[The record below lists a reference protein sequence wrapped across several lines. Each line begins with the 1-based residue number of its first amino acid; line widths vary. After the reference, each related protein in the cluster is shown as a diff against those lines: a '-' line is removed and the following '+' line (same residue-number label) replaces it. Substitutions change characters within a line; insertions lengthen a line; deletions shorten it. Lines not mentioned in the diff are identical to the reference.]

1 MMDSHWADSQTYV
14 RVFDA
19 KSSDNKSE
27 NDSQRI
33 CLHDLR
39 NIKAQV
45 NVGTYMVAAI
55 ELAWN
60 ALLSK
65 AFPEDQGYLGTL
77 PPAVRGMI
85 DRRMAEAKARGEEG
99 PLLGDVQHM
108 AGTPLEVGEG
118 MGEALPMRTPRGAY
132 RRVARDISPIQELSP
147 QMMGHRVMARKPT
160 LPMGETVSGM
170 GLTPEQEAGMF
181 IEPQTAMANLPM
193 YEAAPEQS
201 FFTPREQFLARE
213 GATDAARRQVR
224 GSGGGRFQQI
234 RAGTIGGKRTDMSKK
249 PRPVKFG
256 SAEGMATGARLGAS
270 SEFAPAPEKKPSMA
284 ERLAAMAAEANPNI
298 TVKPPKEEKKEKK
311 PTTPRNETAETAGR
325 AVRAFD
331 RTSRSIEGQ
340 SNPFATYYG
349 GEGDP
354 ATMAMFADP
363 SGPEAQAAQ
372 AGLGAA
378 HIRARI
384 AAFDKAKELARQRQ
398 GR

>member
-1 MMDSHWADSQTYV
+1 
-14 RVFDA
+14 
-19 KSSDNKSE
+19 
-27 NDSQRI
+27 
-33 CLHDLR
+33 
-39 NIKAQV
+39 
-45 NVGTYMVAAI
+45 MVAAI

-65 AFPEDQGYLGTL
+65 AFEEDQGHLGTL

-118 MGEALPMRTPRGAY
+118 MGEVLPMRTPRGAY
-132 RRVARDISPIQELSP
+132 RRVARDISPIRELSP
-147 QMMGHRVMARKPT
+147 QMMGHRVMARKPVNPQGQT
-160 LPMGETVSGM
+160 ISGM
-170 GLTPEQEAGMF
+170 GLTPEQEAGML
-181 IEPQTAMANLPM
+181 IEPETAMANLPTH
-193 YEAAPEQS
+193 EAAPEQS
-201 FFTPREQFLARE
+201 FFTPREQYFARLNPE
-213 GATDAARRQVR
+213 EAARRQVM
-224 GSGGGRFQQI
+224 GSRGGRFQQV

-249 PRPVKFG
+249 PRPIKFG
-256 SAEGMATGARLGAS
+256 TAEGMATGARLGAS

-325 AVRAFD
+325 AVRRFD
-331 RTSRSIEGQ
+331 RTSESIEAQ
-340 SNPFATYYG
+340 SDPFATYYG

-363 SGPEAQAAQ
+363 SGPEARAAQ
-372 AGLGAA
+372 AGLEAA
-378 HIRARI
+378 QARART

>member
-33 CLHDLR
+33 CLH
-39 NIKAQV
+39 
-45 NVGTYMVAAI
+45 MVAAI

-234 RAGTIGGKRTDMSKK
+234 RAGTIGGKRTDMRAQPKVWQQVHDWEPVVNSLLRQKRNHQWLKDLRLWLPK
-249 PRPVKFG
+249 PILISPSSRPRKRKRRK
-256 SAEGMATGARLGAS
+256 SQQLLETKLL
-270 SEFAPAPEKKPSMA
+270 KP
-284 ERLAAMAAEANPNI
+284 
-298 TVKPPKEEKKEKK
+298 
-311 PTTPRNETAETAGR
+311 
-325 AVRAFD
+325 
-331 RTSRSIEGQ
+331 
-340 SNPFATYYG
+340 
-349 GEGDP
+349 
-354 ATMAMFADP
+354 
-363 SGPEAQAAQ
+363 Q
-372 AGLGAA
+372 AG
-378 HIRARI
+378 
-384 AAFDKAKELARQRQ
+384 Q
-398 GR
+398 

>member
-1 MMDSHWADSQTYV
+1 M
-14 RVFDA
+14 
-19 KSSDNKSE
+19 
-27 NDSQRI
+27 
-33 CLHDLR
+33 
-39 NIKAQV
+39 
-45 NVGTYMVAAI
+45 YMVAAI

-213 GATDAARRQVR
+213 GATDAARRQVAQPKVW
-224 GSGGGRFQQI
+224 QQVHDWEPVVNSLL
-234 RAGTIGGKRTDMSKK
+234 RQKRNHQWLKDLRLWLPK
-249 PRPVKFG
+249 PILISPSSRPRKRKRRK
-256 SAEGMATGARLGAS
+256 SQQLLETKLL
-270 SEFAPAPEKKPSMA
+270 KP
-284 ERLAAMAAEANPNI
+284 
-298 TVKPPKEEKKEKK
+298 
-311 PTTPRNETAETAGR
+311 
-325 AVRAFD
+325 
-331 RTSRSIEGQ
+331 
-340 SNPFATYYG
+340 
-349 GEGDP
+349 
-354 ATMAMFADP
+354 
-363 SGPEAQAAQ
+363 Q
-372 AGLGAA
+372 AG
-378 HIRARI
+378 
-384 AAFDKAKELARQRQ
+384 Q
-398 GR
+398 